1 MALGR
6 KVGDEFTVP
15 LCRGHQRE
23 VHRCGD
29 GTQWWRNAGIDP
41 AMAARSLW
49 LENHPLRS
57 GLEDPSSIQQRRT
70 EPRLTVPPN
79 R

>member
-1 MALGR
+1 
-6 KVGDEFTVP
+6 
-15 LCRGHQRE
+15 
-23 VHRCGD
+23 
-29 GTQWWRNAGIDP
+29 
-41 AMAARSLW
+41 MAARSLW